1 MGCSSDVA
9 VIIPFRDRGTDPL
22 RAANLKRVMQ
32 HWGGAAIIVGDGYRG
47 QEQFNRSA
55 AYNRGAELTD
65 ADVIVYAESDM
76 LIPHSQIQEAAE
88 LAASAPGLVVPFTE
102 YHYLTPLDSQDVRDG
117 LLDPADCVAEF
128 VKDGRSCTGAI
139 NVLSRET
146 LDAVGG
152 WDETFRGNW
161 YDDTAMHIAFAIT
174 AGPTRW
180 VNGPAYH
187 VYHLPGWTGDHLTD
201 EDKAATEANKARLR
215 LYERAETAGRIRE
228 LTSERVHA

>member
-1 MGCSSDVA
+1 MGTSSDIA
-9 VIIPFRDRGTDPL
+9 VIIPFRDRGSDPL

-32 HWGGAAIIVGDGYRG
+32 HWGGDAIIVGDGYRG

-65 ADVIVYAESDM
+65 AEVIVYAESDM

-102 YHYLTPLDSQDVRDG
+102 YHYLTPQDSQDVRDG
-117 LLDPADCVAEF
+117 LLDPVDCVAEF

-152 WDETFRGNW
+152 WDETFQGNW
-161 YDDTAMHIAFAIT
+161 YDDTAMHIAFEIT

-187 VYHLPGWTGDHLTD
+187 VYHLPGWMGDHLTD
-201 EDKAATEANKARLR
+201 EDKAATEANKTRLR
-215 LYERAETAGRIRE
+215 LYEQAETAGRIRE
-228 LTSERVHA
+228 LTSGRVHA